1 MRAPARRPAPAAG
14 GPVTI
19 LARMASRLG
28 RLDGLLRPS
37 PRQLRRYTYACVIAL
52 SALVVTGEGVRL
64 TGSGLGCPTWPAC
77 TGGDVFASDSFH
89 ALVEFCNRAVTIGV
103 FLIVAATVLAVLGV
117 RASPAYRRRRRQ
129 LGFLAGGLVGGYV
142 LQAIIGGLTVLFR
155 LAPELVMLHLL
166 ASMLLV
172 WDAVLLHVWTG
183 QLARDVEE
191 HPDPIGDGSVGARAV
206 GARAVGQAPLARP
219 RVELVWLGRVLVL
232 TTWLVMLAGTV
243 VTGSGPYAGKP
254 GTPRLPFLFRD
265 VAQLHADFALLLTG
279 LIIASLFAVR
289 LAGANATVRR
299 RARQLAALVV
309 AQVVV
314 GYTQYFLI
322 AIDIDHHA
330 QYFHGVP
337 RVLIVI
343 HVAGA
348 TALWATAL
356 GFTLAAADPRP
367 ALRRLAGR
375 RAPGSQPVTTDT
387 PATVLSSG
395 R

>member
-1 MRAPARRPAPAAG
+1 MSAAG
-14 GPVTI
+14 RAVTI
-19 LARMASRLG
+19 LAHMAFRLG
-28 RLDGLLRPS
+28 RVDRLLRLS

-64 TGSGLGCPTWPAC
+64 TGSGLGCPTWPDC

-89 ALVEFCNRAVTIGV
+89 ALVEFCNRVVTIGV

-117 RASPAYRRRRRQ
+117 RTSPAYRRRRRQ
-129 LGFLAGGLVGGYV
+129 LGVLAGGLVGGYV

-166 ASMLLV
+166 ASMVLV
-172 WDAVLLHVWTG
+172 WDAVVLHVWTG
-183 QLARDVEE
+183 QLARDTEE
-191 HPDPIGDGSVGARAV
+191 HPEPAGEGSVAFGSAEP
-206 GARAVGQAPLARP
+206 APPARP
-219 RVELVWLGRVLVL
+219 RGELVWLGRVLVA
-232 TTWLVMLAGTV
+232 TTWLVMVAGTA

-330 QYFHGVP
+330 RYFHGVP

-367 ALRRLAGR
+367 ALRRLAR
-375 RAPGSQPVTTDT
+375 RDT
-387 PATVLSSG
+387 PPARPVATETPAAVLSS
-395 R
+395 RR